1 MTITT
6 KHGEYDC
13 NKMTRKQR
21 REMYKKVKKVFASG
35 DLEQLH
41 DLGDEFAL
49 FAFGDDKKVEEQLGN
64 LTAIEE
70 DEVLTSIISSY
81 MGLDLGNL
89 TGD

>member
-1 MTITT
+1 VTITT

-13 NKMTRKQR
+13 KKMTRKQR
-21 REMYKKVKKVFASG
+21 REMYKMVKKVFASG

-49 FAFGDDKKVEEQLGN
+49 FAFGDEKKVEEQLGK
-64 LTAIEE
+64 LTALEE
-70 DEVLTSIISSY
+70 DEDLTSIISSY

>member
-13 NKMTRKQR
+13 KKMNRKQR

-41 DLGDEFAL
+41 DLGDDFAL
-49 FAFGDDKKVEEQLGN
+49 FAFGDDKKVEEQLGK
-64 LTAIEE
+64 LTALEE